1 MQSIRFLKWAS
12 ALALVLV
19 LAVQTVS
26 AGTVNRKLTAQRFQS
41 DITVNAVP
49 GDVWSVLTDAAK
61 LTDVMGYELI
71 GGAATFSE
79 TGRTAKVK
87 VWGEG
92 GNFTMIRSEPSKEA
106 RFSLDPEGGSYICSC
121 RWTLTP
127 QGKGTVVH
135 FVERYTESSPQS
147 SEAIGEQIADT
158 EKMLRRLKEKV
169 ETKVD

>member
-1 MQSIRFLKWAS
+1 MQLSRFLKWAP
-12 ALALVLV
+12 ALALV
-19 LAVQTVS
+19 LAVQTVA
-26 AGTVNRKLTAQRFQS
+26 AGTMNRKLTAQRFEA
-41 DITVNAVP
+41 DITVNAAP
-49 GDVWSVLTDAAK
+49 GEVWSTLTDVAK
-61 LTDVMGYELI
+61 LTEVMGYELI
-71 GGAATFSE
+71 GGASTFGE

-127 QGKGTVVH
+127 RGKGTVVH

-147 SEAIGEQIADT
+147 AEAITDQVADT
-158 EKMLRRLKEKV
+158 DKMLGRLKAKV
-169 ETKVD
+169 EKKSD